1 MVEVWLP
8 YGETEVCVRI
18 PTANLLDI
26 VEPKK
31 MDGKNPQVE
40 IKNALQ
46 NPVGTKRLAEI
57 VKPEAKVTI
66 VLKDS
71 GVSANQMLISALME
85 EIGSAGVNEN
95 DVTIIF
101 AYDPIRDSHLYQK
114 SPMLGEE
121 LSARLRVVRHSCEAD
136 WQVSVGKTSN
146 GIEICLNKLFVEADV
161 KILAGPVEPHPIAGY
176 GGGYEI
182 VLPGVAGLDS
192 IREVFR
198 LGIDGKAVKGNLEG
212 NPVHDEMVEAADLA
226 KVDFTLNI
234 VRDSNLEIVKAFA
247 GNVNETFEKSVRLAE
262 EIYRIPVENRADIVF
277 VSPGGF
283 YFDNSLQEAT
293 VCLDGALEIVKR
305 GKAIALIAECA
316 SGFGDKEFFEVL
328 SKFRNLR
335 ELRRHLEK
343 KFTVPGLMAYRLIK
357 VLQQVNL
364 VVVSVMPEYYLSR
377 ILKLK
382 IARTAN
388 EAYRLLADTFGNRGK
403 ISFIPYG
410 NLTVPFIKT

>member
-1 MVEVWLP
+1 VVEVWLP

-31 MDGKNPQVE
+31 VDKKDPQSE
-40 IKNALQ
+40 IRSALQ
-46 NPVGTKRLAEI
+46 NPIGTKRLAEI
-57 VKPEAKVTI
+57 VRPGSKVAI

-71 GVSANQMLISALME
+71 GVSANQILISLLME
-85 EIGSAGVNEN
+85 EIKSAGVNEK
-95 DVTIIF
+95 DVTILF
-101 AYDPIRDSHLYQK
+101 AYDPLRNYQK
-114 SPMLGEE
+114 LPMLVED
-121 LSARLRVVRHSCEAD
+121 LPARLRVVKHSCDAAQ
-136 WQVSVGKTSN
+136 QVSVGKTSN
-146 GIEICLNKLFVEADV
+146 GIEICLNSLFVEADV

-212 NPVHDEMVEAADLA
+212 NPVYNEMVEAADLVQ
-226 KVDFTLNI
+226 VDFSMNI
-234 VRDSNLEIVKAFA
+234 VRDSSLEIVKAFA
-247 GNVNETFEKSVRLAE
+247 GDINKTFEEAVRVAE
-262 EIYRIPVENRADIVF
+262 EIYKIPVENRADMVF

-283 YFDNSLQEAT
+283 YFDNSLQEAA
-293 VCLDGALEIVKR
+293 VCLDSALEIVKR

-316 SGFGDKEFFEVL
+316 SGFGNKDFFEVI
-328 SKFRNLR
+328 SKYRNLR
-335 ELRRHLEK
+335 ELKRRLEK
-343 KFTVPGLMAYRLIK
+343 RFTVPGLMAYRLMK
-357 VLQQVNL
+357 VLQQVNI
-364 VVVSVMPEYYLSR
+364 VVVSVMPEYALSR

-388 EAYRLLADTFGNRGK
+388 EAYRLLAERFGNRGK
-403 ISFIPYG
+403 SSFIPYG